1 MTNKIKMTM
10 IGGVLLTLSGC
21 TTMNLNGLAGDVRLD
36 DKIGSAELRAACADR
51 AQKGILWQ
59 TGIFAANIALSPAAG
74 IAAGTLESNPLT
86 ENYSKKCRL
95 QAEFDNKNK
104 E

>member
-1 MTNKIKMTM
+1 MKALKYTI
-10 IGGVLLTLSGC
+10 IGLSALALSGC
-21 TTMNLNGLAGDVRLD
+21 TAMNLNGLAGDVRLD
-36 DKIGSAELRAACADR
+36 AKVGSDELRAACVDR
-51 AQKGILWQ
+51 AQKGLIWQ

-86 ENYSKKCRL
+86 TNYSAKCRQ
-95 QAEFDNKNK
+95 QADYDNK